1 MSLILNGTT
10 GISGVDGSASTPALK
25 GTDSN
30 TGIVFGNNIM
40 TCSLDGTERIK
51 IDSSGRVGMNQ
62 GSPTAQLEVINTS
75 TGRSYDV
82 VSTTELVV
90 ERNGDCN
97 VSIICKNDANARLNF
112 GDPEDENV
120 GGFDY
125 DHNTNELFFRT
136 NGFNQSKLDSN
147 GKLILGDATVGTT
160 IADSLVTSGRIQ
172 TEATYN
178 VTTGSSANVFIGS
191 NGLLLRAGVSSLRYK
206 KDIADATWG
215 LTDVLK
221 LKPKTFKSNA
231 TGENGETDDTTYAGF
246 IAEDVHDIGLTN
258 FVEYNDSNQPDAV
271 HYGNMVALLTKAV
284 QELNTKVTTLET
296 KVAALE
302 AA

>member
-1 MSLILNGTT
+1 MALNINGTT

-82 VSTTELVV
+82 ASTTELVV
-90 ERNGDCN
+90 ERNGNCN
-97 VSIICKNDANARLNF
+97 LSIISKNDSTGELRF
-112 GDPEDENV
+112 GDPEDEDA
-120 GGFDY
+120 GGLNY
-125 DHNTNELFFRT
+125 DHSANELNFRT
-136 NGFNQSKLDSN
+136 NGANQSKLDSA
-147 GKLILGDATVGTT
+147 GKMIFGTPTLATSVSYSIITEGRLQSEGTAGLT
-160 IADSLVTSGRIQ
+160 TS
-172 TEATYN
+172 
-178 VTTGSSANVFIGS
+178 SSANVFINS
-191 NGLLLRAGVSSLRYK
+191 STGLFARSTSSSRYK

-215 LTDVLK
+215 LADVLK

-231 TGENGETDDTTYAGF
+231 TGENADDKTYGGF